1 MQQKIFPATAGF
13 DDPFLLEAVGGP
25 WGYEEF
31 REALSDVNIEQHREL
46 LEWWASSD
54 YDPSQVD
61 AINLGKNVE
70 ALAAKW
76 KRRSRK
82 KA

>member
-1 MQQKIFPATAGF
+1 M
-13 DDPFLLEAVGGP
+13 LGGP

-31 REALSDVNIEQHREL
+31 REALADVNHERHQEL
-46 LEWWASSD
+46 LEWWGSSD
-54 YDPSQVD
+54 YDPGQVD
-61 AINLGKNVE
+61 ARNLGKKVE